1 MEKIFLGEK
10 TMKKSVLLTFLALVV
25 LLSFASCKTVPEGL
39 WDDATYT
46 EDTALGEGEK
56 TFTLKVTAQEYT
68 ATLTISSDMDT
79 LGNAL
84 ADLDLIDGSIGDYGL
99 YITEVNGM
107 TLVYETH
114 GMYWALYENGEYAMN
129 GVDGINIKD
138 GGEYEFKAEK

>member
-1 MEKIFLGEK
+1 
-10 TMKKSVLLTFLALVV
+10 MKKSVLLTFLALVV

-39 WDDATYT
+39 WQDATYT

>member
-1 MEKIFLGEK
+1 
-10 TMKKSVLLTFLALVV
+10 MKKSVLLTFLALVV

-46 EDTALGEGEK
+46 EDTTLGTGE
-56 TFTLKVTAQEYT
+56 TTIKVTVT
-68 ATLTISSDMDT
+68 AEDYSVTLTISSDMDT

-114 GMYWALYENGEYAMN
+114 GMYWALYENGEYAMS

>member
-1 MEKIFLGEK
+1 
-10 TMKKSVLLTFLALVV
+10 MKKSVLLTFLALVV
-25 LLSFASCKTVPEGL
+25 ILSFASCKTVPEGL
-39 WDDATYT
+39 WQDATYT

-114 GMYWALYENGEYAMN
+114 GMYWALYENGEYAMS

>member
-1 MEKIFLGEK
+1 
-10 TMKKSVLLTFLALVV
+10 MKKSVLLTFLALVV

-39 WDDATYT
+39 WQDATYT

-114 GMYWALYENGEYAMN
+114 GMYWALYENGEYAMS

>member
-1 MEKIFLGEK
+1 
-10 TMKKSVLLTFLALVV
+10 MKKSVLLTFLALVV
-25 LLSFASCKTVPEGL
+25 ILSFASCKTVPEGL
-39 WDDATYT
+39 WQDATYT

>member
-1 MEKIFLGEK
+1 
-10 TMKKSVLLTFLALVV
+10 MKKSVLLTFLALVV

-46 EDTALGEGEK
+46 EDIALGEGEK

>member
-1 MEKIFLGEK
+1 
-10 TMKKSVLLTFLALVV
+10 MKKSVLLTFLALVV
-25 LLSFASCKTVPEGL
+25 ILSFASCKTVPEGL

>member
-1 MEKIFLGEK
+1 
-10 TMKKSVLLTFLALVV
+10 MKKSVLLTFLALVV

>member
-1 MEKIFLGEK
+1 
-10 TMKKSVLLTFLALVV
+10 MKKSVLLTFLALVV
-25 LLSFASCKTVPEGL
+25 IFSFASCKTVPEGL
-39 WDDATYT
+39 WQDATYT

-114 GMYWALYENGEYAMN
+114 GMYWALYENGEYAMS